1 MTLGGRLLGRR
12 EQRKRATR
20 QLILDAGCATFSELG
35 FEVCTIR
42 DIVRRTGL
50 ASGTFYNYFDTKE
63 AVLRELVGDEIARL
77 TERMGKARRRAR
89 DPHSFVLNAYREAF
103 QAIVGRPELYRILL
117 RNEAVLRS
125 MYPETGFGT
134 SRKVLRDDLQKAVER
149 GVLPDMNVDWLN
161 TIFFG
166 GAYEMGRN
174 LLESDAG
181 PAEAEAAAD
190 FMARLFIGGIQAF
203 GSAGSRSFKL
213 RLRPQTA
220 PPPSETD
227 SET

>member
-1 MTLGGRLLGRR
+1 MSFGGRLLGRR

-35 FEVCTIR
+35 FDACTIR

-63 AVLRELVGDEIARL
+63 AVLRELIGDEIGRL
-77 TERMGKARRRAR
+77 TERMQEARRRAR

-103 QAIVGRPELYRILL
+103 RAIVARPDLYRILL
-117 RNEAVLRS
+117 RNEAVVRG
-125 MYPETGFGT
+125 MYAETGFGA
-134 SRKVLRDDLQKAVER
+134 SRQVLREDLRKAVQR
-149 GVLPDMNVDWLN
+149 GVLPEMNVDWLSA
-161 TIFFG
+161 IFFG
-166 GAYEMGRN
+166 GAYEMGRT

-190 FMARLFIGGIQAF
+190 FMARLFLGGIQAF
-203 GSAGSRSFKL
+203 GSSESRSFKL
-213 RLRPQTA
+213 RLRPPPA
-220 PPPSETD
+220 PPPAEP
-227 SET
+227 EE